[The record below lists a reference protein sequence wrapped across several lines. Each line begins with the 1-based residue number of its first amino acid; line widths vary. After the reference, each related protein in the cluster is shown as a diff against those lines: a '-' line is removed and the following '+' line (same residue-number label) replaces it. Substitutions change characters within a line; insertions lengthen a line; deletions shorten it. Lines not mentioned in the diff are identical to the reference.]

1 MYNLKMEILYYGD
14 VFCFNGRD
22 FFRFSNVL
30 ANQKHTRVK
39 QVLGIIYAQF
49 EKNKNFLAV
58 WEVKINYLSVKKV
71 RKMFNIIGAI

>member
-58 WEVKINYLSVKKV
+58 WEVKTHYITGYKSQKNV
-71 RKMFNIIGAI
+71 